1 VHTLGSAHVRRLVWE
16 RRQRGLRQSLVC
28 LLADEMSWRQEIH
41 SPRSLSVL
49 QPISNF
55 LCARSRSEPMSS
67 RHKLLSE
74 CKRVRQP
81 VSARAAARATRLS
94 LRLLTLPLPFTY
106 CPFPANITA
115 PPRPARPKQTKPSL
129 DSVVNDPGVQRLVE
143 IVFEF

>member
-1 VHTLGSAHVRRLVWE
+1 MHTLGSAHVRRLVWE

-67 RHKLLSE
+67 RHKLLKRVQTCAAASE
-74 CKRVRQP
+74 CACGSKGNKTVLAP
-81 VSARAAARATRLS
+81 SHPSSAIHLLPIPRKYYCTPPTR
-94 LRLLTLPLPFTY
+94 T
-106 CPFPANITA
+106 
-115 PPRPARPKQTKPSL
+115 TKT
-129 DSVVNDPGVQRLVE
+129 DETFAG
-143 IVFEF
+143 